1 MPAVPTAD
9 DGAVFD
15 GTFREGE
22 AQVRAEVFEGVEGL
36 IPLEEGDVEAVDL
49 DFMASPVFGDFLYRG
64 GFHPLKFHRQDRL
77 R

>member
-1 MPAVPTAD
+1 MPAVPTVD
-9 DGAVFD
+9 EGAVFD

-49 DFMASPVFGDFLYRG
+49 DAMSEPVFGDFIYLS
-64 GFHPLKFHRQDRL
+64 GFHPPKLHRCCRL